1 MNSIS
6 RHHIY
11 ISNKRYAFK
20 EIFKEFYTS
29 QLFFASKLLSNRHDA
44 EDVVQDVF
52 LNIWRAKPVFKN
64 ELAFKSYLY
73 LSTRNKCIDFL
84 RKKRPMYESVEL
96 AQEIPHEID
105 YLIKEEAFR
114 ILDKAIGTLSPQTQE
129 VLNLSLKGLSVQEV
143 AQALNVSVN
152 TIKTVKLRAYKVLRE
167 NYGHSLILIMLSYI
181 SF

>member
-29 QLFFASKLLSNRHDA
+29 QLFFASKLLINRHDA

-64 ELAFKSYLY
+64 EIAFKSYLY

-96 AQEIPHEID
+96 AQEIPNEID

-114 ILDKAIGTLSPQTQE
+114 ILDKAIETLSPQTQK
-129 VLNLSLKGLSVQEV
+129 VLNLSMKGFSVQEI
-143 AQALNVSVN
+143 ATNLNLSVN
-152 TIKTVKLRAYKVLRE
+152 SVKTVKLRAYKVLRE
-167 NYGHSLILIMLSYI
+167 TYGHSLILIMVSYI
-181 SF
+181 PL

>member
-44 EDVVQDVF
+44 EDVVQEVF

-64 ELAFKSYLY
+64 EIAFKSYLY

-96 AQEIPHEID
+96 AQEIPNEI
-105 YLIKEEAFR
+105 E
-114 ILDKAIGTLSPQTQE
+114 Q
-129 VLNLSLKGLSVQEV
+129 
-143 AQALNVSVN
+143 
-152 TIKTVKLRAYKVLRE
+152 
-167 NYGHSLILIMLSYI
+167 
-181 SF
+181 